1 MILASAKETNVADLN
16 LALTIVGGLVL
27 LVGLLSAP
35 IKRSLLSA
43 PLVALTVGVLVGP
56 AGLGLLDLAAW
67 GKQETILEQAAR
79 LTVAIS
85 LMSVALRLPAGY
97 PFKSWRSLAVMLG
110 PVMALMWLASGLLA
124 YFLLGLPFW
133 LAMLVG
139 AVITPTDPVVSSTI
153 VTGDM
158 AEEKLPTR
166 LRNLLSGESGANDG
180 LAYPFVF
187 LAILMLER
195 PASEALVHWL
205 TLTLLWEVLAAVA
218 FGALLGYA
226 AGWLLQLAKNREVI
240 EQPSFLAYTVAL
252 SLLVLGAAKLLG
264 TDGILAVFA
273 AGVALNTAVDTETEN
288 EQERMDEAVNR
299 FFVLPIFVLLGMALP
314 WGAWLELGWKG
325 LALVGAVLLLRR
337 LPAVLAFGPLLRSV
351 RGWSDILFL
360 GWFGPVGV
368 AALFYAALSVRET
381 GLEDVW
387 VVGSLVICASVL
399 VHGVTAAP
407 LTRLYG
413 DRSAGAG

>member
-1 MILASAKETNVADLN
+1 MWAEETNVTDLN
-16 LALTIVGGLVL
+16 LTLTIVGGLVL
-27 LVGLLSAP
+27 LIGLLSAP

-43 PLVALTVGVLVGP
+43 PLIALTVGVLVGP
-56 AGLGLLDLAAW
+56 AGLGLLDPAAW

-85 LMSVALRLPAGY
+85 LMAIAFRVPTGY
-97 PFKSWRSLAVMLG
+97 PFKSWRSLAIMLG
-110 PVMALMWLASGLLA
+110 PVMTLMWLAGGLLI
-124 YFLLGLPFW
+124 YFILGLPFW

-153 VTGDM
+153 VTGSM
-158 AEEKLPTR
+158 AEEKLPAR

-195 PASEALVHWL
+195 PPGEALTHWL
-205 TLTLLWEVLAAVA
+205 TLTLLWEVGAAVVL
-218 FGALLGYA
+218 GAALGYG
-226 AGWLLQLAKNREVI
+226 AGRLLQLAEEKETI
-240 EQPSFLAYTVAL
+240 ERPSYLAYTIAL
-252 SLLVLGAAKLLG
+252 SLLVLGATKLAG

-273 AGVALNTAVDTETEN
+273 AGIALNLAVDTETQN
-288 EQERMDEAVNR
+288 EEERMQESVNR
-299 FFVLPIFVLLGMALP
+299 FFILPIFALLGMALP
-314 WGAWLELGWKG
+314 WEQWLELGWKG

-337 LPAVLAFGPLLRSV
+337 LPALLAFGPLLGST

-360 GWFGPVGV
+360 GWFGPIGV
-368 AALFYAALSVRET
+368 AALFYATLSVRET

-387 VVGSLVICASVL
+387 VIGSLVICASVL

-407 LTRLYG
+407 LTKLYG
-413 DRSAGAG
+413 DRSVSAG